1 MKPIQTVPTGIRATN
16 RRMGAELRRQILLF
30 GPGVALS
37 VGLAA
42 IAMRFGELPWLQS
55 RGMNALTVAILLG
68 IVAAHGGY
76 SRIAGACGAGVGF
89 SKQALLRA
97 GVILYG
103 LRLTLQDVGRVGF
116 AGVVIDAIVLI
127 STFGMAHLVGT
138 RVFRLDRA
146 TTILIGAGSAIC
158 GAAAVMATEPVVRAK
173 AEQVTVAVSCVVL
186 FGTLATF
193 LYPILYVMNAH
204 WHVLPVGL
212 RAFGIYAGSTIHEV
226 AQVFAAGRSVSAET
240 ADTAVV
246 TKMVRV
252 MMLAPFLLAL
262 SAWRARRPDPSL
274 EAERL
279 QTVAC
284 GARRL
289 SMPWFAL
296 GFVAMVLFNSLAL
309 LPENLRSALV
319 NVDTFIL
326 GIAMVALGLT
336 THVSAVR
343 SAGIRPLLLGGSLFL
358 WLILGGGLINT
369 LVARVLGT

>member
-138 RVFRLDRA
+138 RIFRLDRA

-262 SAWRARRPDPSL
+262 SAWRARRARPAL
-274 EAERL
+274 ETERL
-279 QTVAC
+279 QAVAG
-284 GARRL
+284 GARSL
-289 SMPWFAL
+289 SVPWFAL